1 MADNDNPRDPAQL
14 SLGGIVANLS
24 AVRRL
29 RRRERLQRALL
40 LFNTSTDHVRPAPP
54 KATFPTP
61 HRFQELVPGV
71 STTDDAIAK
80 FGQPRS
86 YTDIG
91 HDRILLQWWGFY
103 APNPIH
109 LAISFR
115 ADNRRMIAVQSVT
128 MP

>member
-1 MADNDNPRDPAQL
+1 MADDDNPRDPAQL
-14 SLGGIVANLS
+14 SLGGIVANLP

-29 RRRERLQRALL
+29 RRRERLRRALL
-40 LFNTSTDHVRPAPP
+40 LLTLLLTTCAPLP
-54 KATFPTP
+54 KGDVPDP

-80 FGQPRS
+80 LGQPRS

-91 HDRILLQWWGFY
+91 HDRILLQWWDYY